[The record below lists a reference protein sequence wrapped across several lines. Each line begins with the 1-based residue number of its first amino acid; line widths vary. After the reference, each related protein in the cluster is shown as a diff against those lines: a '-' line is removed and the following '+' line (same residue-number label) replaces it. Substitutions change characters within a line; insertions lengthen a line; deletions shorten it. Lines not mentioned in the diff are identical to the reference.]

1 MTRKIPPADNA
12 KDAKLAVP
20 LKYLSNFQR
29 TLEMSLV
36 NCEVNFIL
44 TCSTNRVISSP
55 SGETKFAIT
64 LYCGHKIYVPVV
76 T

>member
-1 MTRKIPPADNA
+1 
-12 KDAKLAVP
+12 
-20 LKYLSNFQR
+20 
-29 TLEMSLV
+29 MSLV

>member
-1 MTRKIPPADNA
+1 MTRKTPPADNT

-20 LKYLSNFQR
+20 LRYLSNFQR
-29 TLEMSLV
+29 TLKMSLV
-36 NCEVNFIL
+36 HCEVHFIL
-44 TCSTNRVISSP
+44 TCSTNRAISSP

-64 LYCGHKIYVPVV
+64 LYCGLKIYVPVI

>member
-1 MTRKIPPADNA
+1 
-12 KDAKLAVP
+12 
-20 LKYLSNFQR
+20 
-29 TLEMSLV
+29 MSLV

-55 SGETKFAIT
+55 SGEAKLAIN